1 MTAWKDLERTV
12 AKKFGGYRIPRGGDF
27 SESLPDVV
35 ADVTKLF
42 PLANKV
48 DAAFV
53 VECKYRQHQPWIGK
67 YKNIKKEEFAS
78 RDYCVLKF
86 PVINRAGMN
95 DYICMMPVDYIF
107 DFFSIDGMARC
118 RIVQNALPDYIMDFC
133 AQSYDYALDIE
144 YRMRVHL
151 YYWKL
156 CKDQSKK
163 KFNSFVPLVVI
174 GQKNDKVRLAIFYES
189 ELLRIRQ
196 FSGQDGSIH

>member
-53 VECKYRQHQPWIGK
+53 VECKYRQNQPWINK
-67 YKNIKKEEFAS
+67 YKKIKSEEFPAAH
-78 RDYCVLKF
+78 YCVIKF
-86 PVINRAGMN
+86 PVTNAAGITDN
-95 DYICMMPVDYIF
+95 ICMMPVDYVF
-107 DFFSIDGMARC
+107 DFFSLSNSGNC
-118 RIVQNALPDYIMDFC
+118 RTVSNVLPDYIIDYC
-133 AQSYDYALDIE
+133 TQSYNYALDME

-156 CKDQSKK
+156 CKDEIKK
-163 KFNSFVPLVVI
+163 KFNSFIPLVVI

-189 ELLRIRQ
+189 ELLRVRS
-196 FSGQDGSIH
+196 FSS

>member
-53 VECKYRQHQPWIGK
+53 VECKYRQHQPWINK
-67 YKNIKKEEFAS
+67 YKTIKKEEFS
-78 RDYCVLKF
+78 NRDYCVLKF
-86 PVINRAGMN
+86 PVTNAGNMEDN
-95 DYICMMPVDYIF
+95 ICMMPIDYIF
-107 DFFSIDGMARC
+107 DFFSLSNSGNH
-118 RIVQNALPDYIMDFC
+118 RIVANVLPDYILDYC
-133 AQSYDYALDIE
+133 SQSYNYALDIE

-156 CKDQSKK
+156 CKDQTKK
-163 KFNSFVPLVVI
+163 KFNSFIPLVAI

-189 ELLRIRQ
+189 ELLRVRQ
-196 FSGQDGSIH
+196 FSS

>member
-53 VECKYRQHQPWIGK
+53 VECKYRQHQPWISK
-67 YKNIKKEEFAS
+67 YKSIKKEEFPSAE
-78 RDYCVLKF
+78 YCILKF
-86 PVINRAGMN
+86 PVTNAIGMQDN
-95 DYICMMPVDYIF
+95 ICMMPVDYVF
-107 DFFSIDGMARC
+107 NFFSFNSPGHQ
-118 RIVQNALPDYIMDFC
+118 RIVSNILPDYILDYC
-133 AQSYDYALDIE
+133 NQSYNYALDIE

-156 CKDQSKK
+156 CKDQVKK
-163 KFNSFVPLVVI
+163 KFNSFIPLVVI

-189 ELLRIRQ
+189 ELLRIRS
-196 FSGQDGSIH
+196 FSS